1 MDPICKVVRIE
12 RGHIYISAM
21 MYEEYFSDTKS
32 AALFQRDQQICL
44 IPLRQEAGGLLI
56 KLKNIKGDRVI
67 DANEFL
73 RGIGITESWSGTA
86 EVEWDHAQSVLNLSF
101 NL

>member
-1 MDPICKVVRIE
+1 
-12 RGHIYISAM
+12 M
-21 MYEEYFSDTKS
+21 MYEQYFSDTKS
-32 AALFQRDQQICL
+32 AALFQRDEQICL

-56 KLKNIKGDRVI
+56 KLKNMKGDRVI

-86 EVEWDHAQSVLNLSF
+86 KVEWDDTQSVLTLSF
-101 NL
+101 NQ

>member
-1 MDPICKVVRIE
+1 M
-12 RGHIYISAM
+12 
-21 MYEEYFSDTKS
+21 
-32 AALFQRDQQICL
+32 
-44 IPLRQEAGGLLI
+44 
-56 KLKNIKGDRVI
+56 KGDRVI

-86 EVEWDHAQSVLNLSF
+86 EVEWDHVQSVLNLSF